1 MTYLQQNC
9 NILIGIFLIIV
20 GICTFIFPPKF
31 GNTFYGAITKWTIKN
46 ETVWAAGQKLFAIS
60 IIIIGLIFFVISN
73 FNIREDLPSFSMVL
87 LLIGLWNL
95 SKYFVHKILERKYP
109 DCPQCSLRSFHH
121 TILYTNL
128 VQLAD

>member
-31 GNTFYGAITKWTIKN
+31 GNPFYGIITKLTLKN
-46 ETVWAAGQKLFAIS
+46 QTVWAAGQKLFAIS

-73 FNIREDLPSFSMVL
+73 FNIREDLPSFSMIL
-87 LLIGLWNL
+87 LLIGLWSL

-109 DCPQCSLRSFHH
+109 HCP
-121 TILYTNL
+121 
-128 VQLAD
+128 